1 MTGVLETLRFGV
13 FVVVPLMLVV
23 LHLVEKW
30 S

>member
-1 MTGVLETLRFGV
+1 MIKVKDVALFGV
-13 FVVVPLMLVV
+13 FVVVPLTLVV